1 MDNVYNV
8 DSRICFT
15 DDIPLVAEVEKL
27 IRGIDISKSSC
38 VDNINAKFCKAA
50 MLSIPHV
57 ICQVMCK
64 SLMLGKIPS
73 DWTKGV
79 INVIPKG
86 GDLTDPGNW
95 RPIMQI
101 SIFAKILEKIVQTRL
116 LKYLLKD
123 RQQ

>member
-1 MDNVYNV
+1 
-8 DSRICFT
+8 
-15 DDIPLVAEVEKL
+15 
-27 IRGIDISKSSC
+27 
-38 VDNINAKFCKAA
+38 

-95 RPIMQI
+95 
-101 SIFAKILEKIVQTRL
+101 
-116 LKYLLKD
+116 
-123 RQQ
+123 